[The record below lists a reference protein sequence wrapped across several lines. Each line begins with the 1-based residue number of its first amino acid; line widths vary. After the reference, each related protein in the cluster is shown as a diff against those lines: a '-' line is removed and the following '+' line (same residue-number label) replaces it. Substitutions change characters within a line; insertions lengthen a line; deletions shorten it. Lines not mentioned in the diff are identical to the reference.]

1 MKARVKWVEDVM
13 FLGES
18 GTGHTV
24 VMDGPEEAGG
34 HGTGMRPMELLL
46 LGMGGCT
53 AFDVVEIL
61 KKSRQDIRDCVV
73 EVDGERS
80 EEVPKVYT
88 NIHVHYKITGKEVKP
103 NFVQRAINMSIE
115 KYCSATLMLAKT
127 ATITHDYEIIDVD

>member
-24 VMDGPEEAGG
+24 VMDGPEESGG

-53 AFDVVEIL
+53 SYDMITML
-61 KKSRQDIRDCVV
+61 KKSRQDVKDCVV
-73 EVDGERS
+73 EITSERS
-80 EEVPKVYT
+80 DEIPKVFT
-88 NIHVHYKITGKEVKP
+88 KIHVHYKITGKNIKEAHVK
-103 NFVQRAINMSIE
+103 RAVDLSIE
-115 KYCSATLMLAKT
+115 KYCSATIMLEKT
-127 ATITHDYEIIDVD
+127 AEISHDYEIIEVD